1 MKDGDN
7 IGSSFKSALLKF
19 QIVFEYK
26 RVIMIHY

>member
-1 MKDGDN
+1 MKDVN
-7 IGSSFKSALLKF
+7 IIGRSFSSALLKF